1 MSDESGTERYL
12 RLTVE
17 LTVEVQDIGGL
28 QAAALKEINHPDA
41 DLDDD
46 ERREQAE
53 MVSADDTGA
62 TALQWLIEP
71 DHVLGLIE
79 HVDQIEPREAVLGVE
94 PSEGPSDEED
104 EHDHDH
110 NGHDHDH
117 NGHDHKH

>member
-17 LTVEVQDIGGL
+17 LTVEVQDIGAL
-28 QAAALKEINHPDA
+28 QTAALKEINHPDT

-53 MVSADDTGA
+53 MVSADETGA

-71 DHVLGLIE
+71 DHVIGLIE
-79 HVDQIEPREAVLGVE
+79 HIDEVEPREAVLGVE
-94 PSEGPSDEED
+94 PTDAPSDED
-104 EHDHDH
+104 DDDHDH
-110 NGHDHDH
+110 SHGH
-117 NGHDHKH
+117 GHGH

>member
-17 LTVEVQDIGGL
+17 LTVEVRDIAAL
-28 QAAALKEINHPDA
+28 QNAALKEINHPDA

-53 MVSADDTGA
+53 MVSADESGA
-62 TALQWLIEP
+62 SALQWLIEP

-79 HVDQIEPREAVLGVE
+79 HIEQVEPREAVLGVE
-94 PSEGPSDEED
+94 PSEAPSEEDD

-110 NGHDHDH
+110 DH
-117 NGHDHKH
+117 

>member
-17 LTVEVQDIGGL
+17 LTVEVQDLGGL

-79 HVDQIEPREAVLGVE
+79 HVEQIEPREAVLGVE
-94 PSEGPSDEED
+94 PSDGPSDEED
-104 EHDHDH
+104 DDHDH
-110 NGHDHDH
+110 SHDH
-117 NGHDHKH
+117 GHGHGH